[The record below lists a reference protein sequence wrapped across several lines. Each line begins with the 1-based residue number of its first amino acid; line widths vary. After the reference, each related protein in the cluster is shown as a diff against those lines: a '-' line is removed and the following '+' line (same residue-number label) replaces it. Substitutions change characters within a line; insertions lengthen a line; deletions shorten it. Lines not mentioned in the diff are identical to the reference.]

1 MIELRYD
8 TRSSLLVKMTS
19 KGRENYFATGWKNT
33 TFNIHINH

>member
-19 KGRENYFATGWKNT
+19 KGRENYFGTGWKIT
-33 TFNIHINH
+33 TFIIHINH